1 MTDRVVRTHW
11 TGGMRTVSNADR
23 FEIVVDEPRE
33 HGGTDTGPQPTDL
46 LLASVGSCIALS
58 MAFAARKRGV
68 ELDGLDVEV
77 VGTYRGLRFD
87 RIVASISSDTAR
99 EVLEELLPEA
109 ERVCY
114 VSNTLRQTPEL
125 VIGLGTGSP

>member
-1 MTDRVVRTHW
+1 
-11 TGGMRTVSNADR
+11 MRTVSNADR